1 MPDTF
6 RWKGRTSTYCLASGM
21 DDYPRAPILTEQE
34 AHPDLQ
40 TWMIVSTRVLSRVAS
55 ILEEDADAQ
64 HYTDLAK
71 NYTQVLLDNFWDEDR

>member
-1 MPDTF
+1 
-6 RWKGRTSTYCLASGM
+6 
-21 DDYPRAPILTEQE
+21 
-34 AHPDLQ
+34 
-40 TWMIVSTRVLSRVAS
+40 MIVSTRVLSRVAS